1 MRAVCGPS
9 RYEVHPR
16 ARRPKNEKPVR
27 AHVHSASAKEM
38 QDIREKVKAAKEA
51 CFLDTNERCDAA
63 WEITEH
69 VLQVL
74 ATVYSSK

>member
-1 MRAVCGPS
+1 
-9 RYEVHPR
+9 
-16 ARRPKNEKPVR
+16 
-27 AHVHSASAKEM
+27 M